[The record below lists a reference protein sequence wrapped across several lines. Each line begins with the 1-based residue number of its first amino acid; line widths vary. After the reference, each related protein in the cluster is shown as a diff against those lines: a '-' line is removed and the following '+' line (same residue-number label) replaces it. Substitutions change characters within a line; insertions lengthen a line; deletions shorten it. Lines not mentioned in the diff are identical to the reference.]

1 MQLAAMGALM
11 LALGTNAAGQSGAT
25 TPAWMAV
32 TSASLRQEL
41 AASLD
46 EESRGRLD
54 RGLRQLTLLW
64 RDEDGDATA
73 FAGFVRQFFARDE
86 ATLDADFE
94 RYDRLLEDVDGHMT
108 ELTREL
114 REQVDLDR
122 GSMLPV
128 DELFAGYDP
137 SAHIADDFFANRLAF
152 VVLLNFPLTT
162 LEERLAQG
170 EGWSSRQWAE
180 ARLAQRFGRRVPASV
195 GLEVA
200 RVTANA
206 ERYISEYNIW
216 AHHLL
221 DGQGRRPF
229 PKGMKLIAHW
239 NLRDQIKAE
248 YADPQAGLARQ
259 RLIERVMEDIVRQT
273 IPQAVINN
281 PTVDWDPVA
290 DTVREAPADTREQ
303 EAPRAQTAPTSQPE
317 PDTRYAI
324 LGSVFQAMRL
334 VDPYAPMTPTYIAR
348 RFDEDR
354 EIPEERA
361 RAMFEQVLSSPLLA
375 RVARLIGM
383 RLGRPLE
390 PFDIWYDG
398 FRPRGGTSEEE
409 LDAIVRERYPNVQ
422 AFEADIPRILVR
434 LGFTEERARFIASQI
449 AVDPSRGAGHA
460 MGAAMPSA
468 KSRLRTRVPAAGMD
482 YKGFN
487 IALHEL
493 GHNVEQT
500 ISLHDVDYALI
511 SGVPSAAFTE
521 AFAFVFQGHDLEML
535 GVAAP
540 DNNVQELQAVN
551 QYWATCEIAAVAL
564 VDMGV
569 WHWMYDNPEASPEQI
584 KQATLRIARDV
595 WNRFYAPVMGLRDVD
610 LLAVYSHMID
620 YPLYLPDYPIGH
632 MIAFQIEEQMRRAGS
647 VGPEFERMA
656 RAGRLTPDAWMR
668 RATGSPVGPEAL
680 LTATERAL
688 TGLER

>member
-11 LALGTNAAGQSGAT
+11 LALGTNTAGQSGTT
-25 TPAWMAV
+25 TPAWMAA
-32 TSASLRQEL
+32 TTASLQQEL
-41 AASLD
+41 SASLD
-46 EESRGRLD
+46 EESRTRLD
-54 RGLRQLTLLW
+54 RGLRQMALLW
-64 RDEDGDATA
+64 RDEDGDAAA
-73 FAGFVRQFFARDE
+73 FAGFVRQFFARDR

-94 RYDRLLEDVDGHMT
+94 RYNRLIEDVDGHMA
-108 ELTREL
+108 ELTRKL

-122 GSMLPV
+122 GPILPV
-128 DELFAGYDP
+128 DERFAGYDP
-137 SAHIADDFFANRLAF
+137 SAHIADDFFANKLAF

-170 EGWSSRQWAE
+170 QSWSSRQWAE
-180 ARLAQRFGRRVPASV
+180 ARLGQRFGRRVPASV

-200 RVTANA
+200 RVTAEA
-206 ERYISEYNIW
+206 DRYISEYNIW

-221 DGQGRRPF
+221 DVQGRRPF

-248 YADPQAGLARQ
+248 YADPRAGLPRQ
-259 RLIERVMEDIVRQT
+259 RLLQAVMEDIVRQT
-273 IPQAVINN
+273 IPQAAINN
-281 PTVDWDPVA
+281 PAVDWDPA
-290 DTVREAPADTREQ
+290 TNTVREAPADSREL
-303 EAPRAQTAPTSQPE
+303 AAASAQSAPTNGPE

-324 LGSVFQAMRL
+324 LRSTFQAMRL
-334 VDPYAPMTPTYIAR
+334 VDPYTPMTPTFIAR

-354 EIPEERA
+354 EIPEARA
-361 RAMFEQVLSSPLLA
+361 RAMFEQVLASPLLA
-375 RVARLIGM
+375 RVAQLVAN

-398 FRPRGGTSEEE
+398 FRARGGTSEEE
-409 LDAIVRERYPNVQ
+409 LNAIVRHRYPNAE
-422 AFEADIPRILVR
+422 AFEADIPRILTR
-434 LGFTEERARFIASQI
+434 LGFTEERARFIASRI
-449 AVDPSRGAGHA
+449 SVDPSRGAGHA

-468 KSRLRTRVPAAGMD
+468 KSRLRTRVPAGGMD

-500 ISLHDVDYALI
+500 ISLRDVDYALI

-535 GVAAP
+535 GVTAP
-540 DNNVQELQAVN
+540 GSGAQALQAIN
-551 QYWATCEIAAVAL
+551 DYWATCEISAVAL

-569 WHWMYDNPEASPEQI
+569 WHWMYENPEASPEEI

-595 WNRFYAPVMGLRDVD
+595 WNRFYGPVMGVRDVD

-632 MIAFQIEEQMRRAGS
+632 MIAFQIGEQMRQAGS
-647 VGPEFERMA
+647 VGPELERMA

-680 LTATERAL
+680 LAATERAL
-688 TGLER
+688 AEVN

>member
-11 LALGTNAAGQSGAT
+11 LALGANTVGQSGMTTPTWMAAT
-25 TPAWMAV
+25 T
-32 TSASLRQEL
+32 ASLQQGL
-41 AASLD
+41 SAGLD
-46 EESRGRLD
+46 EESRTRLD
-54 RGLRQLTLLW
+54 RGLRQMALLW
-64 RDEDGDATA
+64 RDEDGDAAA
-73 FAGFVRQFFARDE
+73 FASFVRQFFARDR
-86 ATLDADFE
+86 ATLDADFG
-94 RYDRLLEDVDGHMT
+94 RYNRLLEDVDGHMA
-108 ELTREL
+108 ELTRRL

-122 GSMLPV
+122 GPVLPV

-137 SAHIADDFFANRLAF
+137 SAHVADDFFANKLAF

-170 EGWSSRQWAE
+170 QSWSSRQWAE
-180 ARLAQRFGRRVPASV
+180 ARLGQRFGRRVPASV

-200 RVTANA
+200 RVTAEA
-206 ERYISEYNIW
+206 DRYISEYNIW

-221 DGQGRRPF
+221 DVQGRRPF
-229 PKGMKLIAHW
+229 PKGVKLIAHW

-248 YADPQAGLARQ
+248 YADPRAGLPRQ
-259 RLIERVMEDIVRQT
+259 RLLQAVMEDIVRQT
-273 IPQAVINN
+273 IPRVVINN
-281 PTVDWDPVA
+281 PDVDWDPVA
-290 DTVREAPADTREQ
+290 NTVREAPADSREQ
-303 EAPRAQTAPTSQPE
+303 AAASAEPAPTSKPE

-324 LGSVFQAMRL
+324 LRSMFQAVRL
-334 VDPYAPMTPTYIAR
+334 VDPYTPMTPTFIAR

-354 EIPEERA
+354 EIPEARA
-361 RAMFEQVLSSPLLA
+361 RAMFEQVLASPLLA
-375 RVARLIGM
+375 GVARRIQG

-398 FRPRGGTSEEE
+398 FRARGGTSEEE
-409 LDAIVRERYPNVQ
+409 LNAIVRQRYPNAE
-422 AFEADIPRILVR
+422 AFEADIPRILTR
-434 LGFTEERARFIASQI
+434 LGFTEERARFIASRI

-468 KSRLRTRVPAAGMD
+468 KSRLRTRVPAEGMD

-535 GVAAP
+535 GAAAP
-540 DNNVQELQAVN
+540 GGDARALGTLND
-551 QYWATCEIAAVAL
+551 YWATCEIAAVAL

-569 WHWMYDNPEASPEQI
+569 WHWMYDNPEASPEEL

-595 WNRFYAPVMGLRDVD
+595 WNRFYGPVMGVRDVD

-632 MIAFQIEEQMRRAGS
+632 MIAFQIGEQMRKAGS
-647 VGPEFERMA
+647 VGPELERMA

-680 LTATERAL
+680 LAATERAL
-688 TGLER
+688 AEVN